1 MLPNPIIGII
11 GVVVALSLVM
21 LGLPLGI
28 AFGAAGF
35 IGIIVLRSLDTA
47 LPTLGSYLYL
57 FTSNLTLCAIPL
69 FILMGQFAY
78 YSGISHDLFT
88 AANKWI
94 GRLPG
99 GLASATAL
107 ACTGFAACTG
117 TSVAGAATMGVVAFP
132 EMEKF
137 NYSPRLSTGCI
148 AAGGTLGILI
158 PPSVVFIVYGVL
170 TETSV
175 VDLFIAGILPGLML
189 SALFIV
195 AITIMCKLN
204 PKLGPPGESFTWK
217 EKFASLRGIWGMLML
232 LLLVV
237 GGLYF
242 GIFAPSEAGA
252 IGAFGAFIIMLTKGQ
267 LTKSNLFSTLK
278 ETTKMTAFAML
289 AVSGILLFI
298 TFVALSN
305 LASLLVSWTTAL
317 HLSPFGTLIVILA
330 FYVPLGCIIESVG
343 MILLTMP
350 IVFPIIQSL
359 GFDPVWF
366 GVLICVLSEL
376 SLITPPIGVNMYIV
390 QGVTNVPLREVAL
403 GILPFAL
410 VLVIGVVILLFF
422 PEIALFLPGVMK

>member
-1 MLPNPIIGII
+1 
-11 GVVVALSLVM
+11 
-21 LGLPLGI
+21 
-28 AFGAAGF
+28 
-35 IGIIVLRSLDTA
+35 
-47 LPTLGSYLYL
+47 
-57 FTSNLTLCAIPL
+57 
-69 FILMGQFAY
+69 
-78 YSGISHDLFT
+78 
-88 AANKWI
+88 
-94 GRLPG
+94 
-99 GLASATAL
+99 
-107 ACTGFAACTG
+107 
-117 TSVAGAATMGVVAFP
+117 MGVVAFP